1 MKKTIQQDTCFVGFN
16 KAQGRFLMLSLAAAG
31 IFLLFSSACKNA
43 SGPDFFE
50 ITLVAYN
57 NSGTAVD
64 AFLDGEYRI
73 SIEYGYNGNITR
85 VSNGSHQLDI
95 KQKGSEVIITSL
107 QISITEESDY
117 TFVIDGPSSIKIT
130 NNYGEAL
137 QIYSGPNYMG
147 DINNNE
153 TQSITEVPFGTHE
166 LLAVRI
172 SDLEAVKAV
181 TIEVTEVKEY
191 VWIITP

>member
-1 MKKTIQQDTCFVGFN
+1 MIAG
-16 KAQGRFLMLSLAAAG
+16 AILLLSA
-31 IFLLFSSACKNA
+31 ACKNA
-43 SGPDFFE
+43 AGPDFFE
-50 ITLVAYN
+50 ITLVTYN

-64 AFLDGEYRI
+64 VFLDGEYRI
-73 SIEYGYNGNITR
+73 SIEYGFNGSITR
-85 VSNGSHQLDI
+85 VSNGTHQLDV
-95 KQKGSEVIITSL
+95 KQKGTDVIFTSL
-107 QISITEESDY
+107 QIAITEDSEY

-137 QIYSGPNYMG
+137 QIYSGSSYMG
-147 DINNNE
+147 DINNNDS
-153 TQSITEVPFGTHE
+153 QSITEVPFGTHD

-181 TIEVTEVKEY
+181 TIEVSEVKEY